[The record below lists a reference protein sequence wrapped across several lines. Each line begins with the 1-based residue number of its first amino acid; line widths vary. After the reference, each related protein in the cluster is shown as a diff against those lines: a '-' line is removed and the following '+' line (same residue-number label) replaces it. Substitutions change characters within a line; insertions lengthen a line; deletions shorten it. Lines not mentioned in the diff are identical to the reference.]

1 MLINSL
7 EGKLESVLKKK
18 KKNWPQIAE
27 FLKNWTLHLL
37 TTFDNEKQLAIKLHY
52 KRIFKLKRS
61 INYCWNPEIFKMGLL
76 DLISWKKNYYFNKI
90 YQLLVIVHFREVS
103 I

>member
-1 MLINSL
+1 
-7 EGKLESVLKKK
+7 
-18 KKNWPQIAE
+18 
-27 FLKNWTLHLL
+27 
-37 TTFDNEKQLAIKLHY
+37 
-52 KRIFKLKRS
+52 
-61 INYCWNPEIFKMGLL
+61 MGLL